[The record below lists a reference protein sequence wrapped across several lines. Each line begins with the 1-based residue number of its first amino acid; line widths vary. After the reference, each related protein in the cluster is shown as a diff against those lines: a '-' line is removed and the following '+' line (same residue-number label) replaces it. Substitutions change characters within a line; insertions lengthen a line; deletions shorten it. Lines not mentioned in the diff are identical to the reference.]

1 MDYLKGRELML
12 NVEDIHFL
20 RNCIPFY
27 DHLIIDEQEHLN
39 QATSKM
45 RLTKGE
51 QFSDLNDQ
59 FNGLVVLRNGRIRA
73 FILSVDGK
81 EMTLFRLQEKDICIL
96 SASCLFKNVNFTVYL
111 DVEKDSSIYLIP
123 THVFEELSH
132 NNIKVKEYLLEHM
145 ASRFSSAI
153 WVMEQVVFGSLSKR
167 VASFILEQTVLEDSQ
182 TLYITHEVIAKNIG
196 SAREVVS
203 RMLKYLEQDQIIST
217 ARGKIKVHDLEKLK
231 MLIQ

>member
-1 MDYLKGRELML
+1 ML
-12 NVEDIHFL
+12 NEDDINFL

-27 DHLIIDEQEHLN
+27 AQLNIDEQEQLK
-39 QATSKM
+39 QTTSK
-45 RLTKGE
+45 RKLTKGE
-51 QFSDLNDQ
+51 QFSDQNNHC
-59 FNGLVVLRNGRIRA
+59 NGLIVLRNGRIRA
-73 FILSVDGK
+73 FIISVDGK

-153 WVMEQVVFGSLSKR
+153 WVIEQVVFGSLSKR
-167 VASFILEQTVLEDSQ
+167 VASFIVEQTILEDSQ

-203 RMLKYLEQDQIIST
+203 RMLKYLEQDQIIIM
-217 ARGKIKVHDLEKLK
+217 ARGKIQVHDLEKLK
-231 MLIQ
+231 MLTY